1 MSRRGDHDMRR
12 CVRAAGLALLLLSAG
27 APASG
32 QKATERYIPIGRSP
46 GVSQKYASLGTIDSV
61 SVVHKTITIVEAN
74 ARRTIGVT
82 NRTRIWLDRS
92 KLRQPTL
99 TGRFEDL
106 RVGRRAEVKYLDPK
120 TQLVAEW
127 IKVEV
132 TGP

>member
-1 MSRRGDHDMRR
+1 MWP
-12 CVRAAGLALLLLSAG
+12 CVRAAGLALLLLCAG
-27 APASG
+27 APARA

-46 GVSQKYASLGTIDSV
+46 GVSQKYASIGTIDSV
-61 SVVHKTITIVEAN
+61 SLVHKTITIAEAG
-74 ARRTIGVT
+74 ASRTIAIT

-92 KLRQPTL
+92 KLRQPSL

-106 RVGRRAEVKYLDPK
+106 RVGRKAEIKYVDPK

-127 IKVEV
+127 IKVEA